1 MYCDSCGTE
10 LQAGNRFCPSCGK
23 SIGVSPGPAG
33 GRVGRHVRI
42 LSILWFATSAL
53 NLIGAGVLLVLANTL
68 FAHLERFPG
77 PAPPPAFLQGL
88 LSALGLLLLFKALAG
103 FAAGWGLLQRESWAR
118 PLTLVLGFIS
128 LIDFP
133 IGTALGIYTIW
144 VLLSSGADEEYSRL
158 SRAA

>member
-1 MYCDSCGTE
+1 
-10 LQAGNRFCPSCGK
+10 
-23 SIGVSPGPAG
+23 
-33 GRVGRHVRI
+33 
-42 LSILWFATSAL
+42 
-53 NLIGAGVLLVLANTL
+53 
-68 FAHLERFPG
+68 
-77 PAPPPAFLQGL
+77 L

-144 VLLSSGADEEYSRL
+144 VLLSSGADEEYGQL